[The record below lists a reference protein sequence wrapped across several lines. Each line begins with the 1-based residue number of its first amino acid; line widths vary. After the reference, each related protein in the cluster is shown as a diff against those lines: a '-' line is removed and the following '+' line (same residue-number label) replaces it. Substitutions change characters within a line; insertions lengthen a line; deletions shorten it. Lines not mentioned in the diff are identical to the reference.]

1 MLDPKYLPVSPDTVP
16 KLSTLPSMSSM
27 FDTLCKTDNTQISNT
42 DTINTSEIQATYKTL
57 DTVLYD
63 NSTDVSDVVSDTG
76 HVNCQMPINRVG
88 VSHDTLLM
96 TETGTSSTSYLNE
109 EREESC
115 STSGLEK
122 NTQTD
127 GEELVIGDSNS
138 PDACAVS
145 RTSAKYLSSGDTTG
159 MATVKQS
166 SDYIISEDLLVG
178 SDRPLSTFDLDDH
191 VSESELPPS
200 VGLGTGFHDQKSL
213 TFSNEE
219 TENQEYFQTTKFQPH
234 PGYLPNTHLLS
245 SAKRNFDSFGGQQSA
260 SSGRDGLRTD
270 MKSPPNSF
278 PLSPHHC
285 RTPSESDYFNDI
297 MHNQLDASSL
307 SKMQY
312 LSGSSG
318 YITECSGSGARENGR
333 TLP

>member
-1 MLDPKYLPVSPDTVP
+1 
-16 KLSTLPSMSSM
+16 MS
-27 FDTLCKTDNTQISNT
+27 NNI
-42 DTINTSEIQATYKTL
+42 
-57 DTVLYD
+57 
-63 NSTDVSDVVSDTG
+63 
-76 HVNCQMPINRVG
+76 VG

-127 GEELVIGDSNS
+127 GEELVIGGSNS

-145 RTSAKYLSSGDTTG
+145 LTSANYLSSGDTTG

-213 TFSNEE
+213 TFSYEE

-245 SAKRNFDSFGGQQSA
+245 SAKKNVDSFGGQQSA
-260 SSGRDGLRTD
+260 SSGRDDLRTD
-270 MKSPPNSF
+270 MKSPANLF
-278 PLSPHHC
+278 PMLPHHC

-297 MHNQLDASSL
+297 MHNQLDATTRC
-307 SKMQY
+307 KMRY
-312 LSGSSG
+312 LSGRRC
-318 YITECSGSGARENGR
+318 YISECSGFGSRENGQI
-333 TLP
+333 LP